1 MIRSLGACS
10 TEAAGATGKIRF
22 LSQCSTVLAELRY
35 GYGTILCNAVLLCT
49 ATRRMYV
56 LLRNQIEMPCFCKPT
71 VPIF

>member
-1 MIRSLGACS
+1 MQHGSSGGHGENS
-10 TEAAGATGKIRF
+10 F
-22 LSQCSTVLAELRY
+22 LSQCSTILAELRY